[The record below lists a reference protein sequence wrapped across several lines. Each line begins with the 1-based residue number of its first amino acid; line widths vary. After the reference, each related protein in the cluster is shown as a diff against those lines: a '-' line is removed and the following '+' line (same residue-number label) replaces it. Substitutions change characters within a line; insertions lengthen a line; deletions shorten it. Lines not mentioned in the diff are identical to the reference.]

1 MGGRWLPESKN
12 RFYPLKFRSLFE
24 GKWLNPGFEGASLET
39 HMWLYVAYCGET
51 DDQKSVT
58 TAAGKA
64 QLPQRLDSGQV
75 RGGPPE
81 EEPDCEKAQEGRTQT
96 ICGLGSS
103 VAMVV
108 LAFVNL
114 PDFSEALCPEL

>member
-58 TAAGKA
+58 VTAGKA

-75 RGGPPE
+75 RGGLQKNLIVRKHKRAGPRPSVVWV
-81 EEPDCEKAQEGRTQT
+81 PVWQCSD
-96 ICGLGSS
+96 GLCQ
-103 VAMVV
+103 
-108 LAFVNL
+108 F
-114 PDFSEALCPEL
+114 ALFL